1 MAEFVDT
8 TASPH
13 AEFLLG
19 QDPSTEQMVALRE
32 AVFLLQTEVPFFL
45 KNVAR
50 VVDEVLV
57 SFDNDDGDVE
67 AVVEEDKETAS
78 VQQAGAGNVVLE
90 GGAPVVKGHANV
102 LGVKIV
108 NANMTLTLDKK
119 AVKTEIRPSKPCVLR
134 QAIAARNFTQRAREG
149 VHAWSYGFTKIQ
161 QMRPEEITFQVARGF
176 LDRAHVALEEL
187 AKEVSCARNQLL
199 FSASSLEFPTVND
212 MGVFQPSLPKHVLV
226 KFDISDADL
235 QVNVFVLR
243 QIDLGGAA
251 MMFQR
256 SPFRKKFPSKDN
268 KTFVSH
274 REKSGYHVGEE
285 MEFDGHAYMVTEQY
299 TGKYLVSTFRS
310 VNSSLAAV
318 YRECEFLLEKIAAHQ
333 TIFESCIAQQQ
344 RV

>member
-1 MAEFVDT
+1 MGIQPSDRSDIAPFRVMEVFEAAERRAATGAEVVRLEVGQPLTAAPKGVIERAHQVLDT
-8 TASPH
+8 DRLGYASTH
-13 AEFLLG
+13 G
-19 QDPSTEQMVALRE
+19 
-32 AVFLLQTEVPFFL
+32 
-45 KNVAR
+45 
-50 VVDEVLV
+50 
-57 SFDNDDGDVE
+57 
-67 AVVEEDKETAS
+67 VVE
-78 VQQAGAGNVVLE
+78 
-90 GGAPVVKGHANV
+90 
-102 LGVKIV
+102 
-108 NANMTLTLDKK
+108 
-119 AVKTEIRPSKPCVLR
+119 LR